1 VADRGYRRRVSARSE
16 RNPIATRRQRLRP
29 RDVAVAAIVLFIQV
43 AGSHAISLHRPAASH
58 GWWAATTVTHLDA
71 LGYGLLCLGPLAL
84 LARNFY
90 PRAVLAFVFTIT
102 AAYAAIGY
110 PAGPVFL
117 SLIVAFAVVVN
128 RGYRGV
134 GIACIGTGWILF
146 LCLPWALG
154 TGGRPTV
161 PQAVGLAAWLLVL
174 LAASEVLRSRRERTA
189 AVQRSLQQEGLRKAE
204 EERLRIARELHDV
217 LAHNIS
223 LINVQSGVALH
234 LLDERPEQARTALTV
249 INEASA
255 EALREIR
262 TVLGALRRVD
272 EEPPRRPAASLER
285 LPELVSRAAAA
296 GLEVDVRIDGEPRSL
311 PSEVDLAAYRI
322 LQESL
327 TNVSRHAGAGQASVS
342 VHYGDREL
350 ELEVDDDG
358 RANDPDTP
366 ASAAVGGVGAV
377 AHGAHRRSPGTGNG
391 IIGMRERAA
400 ALGGDLEAGP
410 RPNGGFRVRARIPL
424 GAAR

>member
-1 VADRGYRRRVSARSE
+1 MLSAGVLVVQ
-16 RNPIATRRQRLRP
+16 IAGT
-29 RDVAVAAIVLFIQV
+29 
-43 AGSHAISLHRPAASH
+43 HAISHRHGTSGH
-58 GWWAATTVTHLDA
+58 GWWAAATVTHLDA
-71 LGYGLLCLGPLAL
+71 LGVMLLCLGPLAL
-84 LARNFY
+84 LAKRRY
-90 PRAVLAFVFTIT
+90 PRAVLVFIFAVT

-117 SLIVAFAVVVN
+117 SLIVAFAIVVN
-128 RGYRGV
+128 CGYRGL
-134 GIACIGTGWILF
+134 GIACIAGGWVLF

-174 LAASEVLRSRRERTA
+174 LAAAEVMRSRRERSA
-189 AVQRSLQQEGLRKAE
+189 AMRRSQHQEGLRKAE

-255 EALREIR
+255 EALREMR
-262 TVLGALRRVD
+262 SVLGALRRVD
-272 EEPPRRPAASLER
+272 EQVPRRPAASLER
-285 LPELVSRAAAA
+285 LPELVSRSANA
-296 GLEVDVRIDGEPRSL
+296 GLEVDVQIDGRPRPL

-322 LQESL
+322 VQESL
-327 TNVSRHAGAGQASVS
+327 TNVSRHAGVVQATVS

-350 ELEVDDDG
+350 ALEVDDDG
-358 RANDPDTP
+358 CARMPGENGVP
-366 ASAAVGGVGAV
+366 AVP
-377 AHGAHRRSPGTGNG
+377 HRSPSPGSGNG
-391 IIGMRERAA
+391 IIGMRERAT

-410 RPNGGFRVRARIPL
+410 RRGGGFRVRARIPL